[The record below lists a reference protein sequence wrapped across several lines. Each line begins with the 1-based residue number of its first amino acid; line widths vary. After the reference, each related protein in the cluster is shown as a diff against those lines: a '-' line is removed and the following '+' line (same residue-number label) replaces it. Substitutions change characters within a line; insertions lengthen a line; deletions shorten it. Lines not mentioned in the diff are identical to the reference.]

1 MKDGPQYDEFNNQ
14 IGFKVGTRMYR
25 FLRESEHMFRGED
38 GTPRA
43 WTIGANHLAAWTDDI
58 IDIVILDRE
67 TDLAW
72 YASIDTWLVES
83 RVDAKD
89 PINGEQYYLE
99 PQFFEVTEGWMKE
112 KAKYERA

>member
-1 MKDGPQYDEFNNQ
+1 MKDGTQLDEFNNQ

-25 FLRESEHMFRGED
+25 FLRESEHMFRGDD

-43 WTIGANHLAAWTDDI
+43 WTIGAIHLDDWVEFGI
-58 IDIVILDRE
+58 REIVILDRE

-72 YASIDTWLVES
+72 FATTDTWYDSARL
-83 RVDAKD
+83 DAKD

-99 PQFFEVTEGWMKE
+99 PQFFEVMKGWVKE
-112 KAKYERA
+112 KARHER